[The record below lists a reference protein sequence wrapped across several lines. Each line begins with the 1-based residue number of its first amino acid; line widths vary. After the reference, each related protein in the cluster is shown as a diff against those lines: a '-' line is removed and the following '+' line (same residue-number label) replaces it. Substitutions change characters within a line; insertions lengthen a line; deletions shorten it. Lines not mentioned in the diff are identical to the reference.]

1 MTTDDLTDVKVDV
14 GVLKTQV
21 ELLTRLCGKMDTV
34 IEKLVDTHDRHI
46 SKVYSDMDDRRKDT
60 ESDVKELH
68 SRIDIVLDKM
78 QESER
83 RLMEK
88 IESIRE
94 DMKNHMTD
102 EKETLEKILKWK
114 WMVAGGI
121 IVISWLITHITPDIL
136 VKLLK

>member
-1 MTTDDLTDVKVDV
+1 MAEDLTDVKVDV

-21 ELLTRLCGKMDTV
+21 ELLTRLCGKMDTI

-46 SKVYSDMDDRRKDT
+46 AKVYVDIDERRKDT
-60 ESDVKELH
+60 ESNIKELH
-68 SRIDIVLDKM
+68 SRIDVVLDKM

-83 RLMEK
+83 RLLEK
-88 IESIRE
+88 IA
-94 DMKNHMTD
+94 DVHDVMQKHNNK
-102 EKETLEKILKWK
+102 EKETLDKILKWK

-121 IVISWLITHITPDIL
+121 IVVSWLITHITPDTL

>member
-1 MTTDDLTDVKVDV
+1 MIEDLTEVKVDV
-14 GVLKTQV
+14 GVLKTQI
-21 ELLTRLCGKMDTV
+21 ELLTRLCGKMDTI

-46 SKVYSDMDDRRKDT
+46 AKVYVDIDERRKET
-60 ESDVKELH
+60 ESNIKELH
-68 SRIDIVLDKM
+68 NRIDSLLDKM

-83 RLMEK
+83 RLIEK

-94 DMKNHMTD
+94 DMLNHMSG
-102 EKETLEKILKWK
+102 EEETLEKILKWK

-121 IVISWLITHITPDIL
+121 IVISWLITHLTPDTI

>member
-1 MTTDDLTDVKVDV
+1 MIEDLTEVKVDV
-14 GVLKTQV
+14 GVLKTQI
-21 ELLTRLCGKMDTV
+21 ELLTRLCGKMDTI

-46 SKVYSDMDDRRKDT
+46 AKVYVDIDERRKET
-60 ESDVKELH
+60 ESNIKELH
-68 SRIDIVLDKM
+68 NRIDILLDKM

-83 RLMEK
+83 RLIEK

-94 DMKNHMTD
+94 DMLNHMSG
-102 EKETLEKILKWK
+102 EEETLEKILKWK

-121 IVISWLITHITPDIL
+121 IVISWLITHLTPDTI

>member
-1 MTTDDLTDVKVDV
+1 MAEDLTDVKVDV

-21 ELLTRLCGKMDTV
+21 ELLTRLCGKMDTI

-46 SKVYSDMDDRRKDT
+46 AKVYTDMDERRKDT
-60 ESDVKELH
+60 ESNIKELH
-68 SRIDIVLDKM
+68 SRIDVVLDKM

-83 RLMEK
+83 RLLEK
-88 IESIRE
+88 IS
-94 DMKNHMTD
+94 DVHDVMQKHNNK
-102 EKETLEKILKWK
+102 EKETLDKILKWK

-121 IVISWLITHITPDIL
+121 IVISWLITHITPDTL

>member
-1 MTTDDLTDVKVDV
+1 MAEDLTDVKVDV

-21 ELLTRLCGKMDTV
+21 ELLTRLCGKMDTI

-46 SKVYSDMDDRRKDT
+46 AKVYTDMDERRKDT
-60 ESDVKELH
+60 ESNIKELH
-68 SRIDIVLDKM
+68 SRIDVVLDKM

-83 RLMEK
+83 RLLEK
-88 IESIRE
+88 IA
-94 DMKNHMTD
+94 DVHDVMQKHNNK
-102 EKETLEKILKWK
+102 EKETLDKILKWK

-121 IVISWLITHITPDIL
+121 IVISWLITHITPDTL

>member
-1 MTTDDLTDVKVDV
+1 MIEDLTDVKVDV
-14 GVLKTQV
+14 GVLKTQI
-21 ELLTRLCGKMDTV
+21 ELLTRLCGKMDTI

-46 SKVYSDMDDRRKDT
+46 AKVYVDMDDRRKET
-60 ESDVKELH
+60 ESDIKELH
-68 SRIDIVLDKM
+68 TRIDVLLDKM

-83 RLMEK
+83 RLIEK

-94 DMKNHMTD
+94 DMISHMSS
-102 EKETLEKILKWK
+102 EQETLEKILKWK

-121 IVISWLITHITPDIL
+121 IVISWLITHLTPDTI

>member
-1 MTTDDLTDVKVDV
+1 MAEDLTAVKVDV

-21 ELLTRLCGKMDTV
+21 ELLTRLCGKMDTI

-46 SKVYSDMDDRRKDT
+46 AKVYTDMDERRKDT
-60 ESDVKELH
+60 ESNIKELH
-68 SRIDIVLDKM
+68 SRIDVVLDKM

-83 RLMEK
+83 RLLEK
-88 IESIRE
+88 IA
-94 DMKNHMTD
+94 DVHDVMQKHNNK
-102 EKETLEKILKWK
+102 EKETLDKILKWK

-121 IVISWLITHITPDIL
+121 IVISWLITHITPDTL

>member
-1 MTTDDLTDVKVDV
+1 MIEDLTEVKVDV

-21 ELLTRLCGKMDTV
+21 ELLTRLCGKMDTI

-46 SKVYSDMDDRRKDT
+46 AKVYVDIDERRKET
-60 ESDVKELH
+60 ESNIKELH
-68 SRIDIVLDKM
+68 NRIDSLLDKM

-83 RLMEK
+83 RLIEK

-94 DMKNHMTD
+94 DMLNHMSG
-102 EKETLEKILKWK
+102 EEETLEKILKWK

-121 IVISWLITHITPDIL
+121 IVISWLITHLTPDTI

>member
-1 MTTDDLTDVKVDV
+1 MIEELTDVKVDV

-21 ELLTRLCGKMDTV
+21 ELLTRLCGKMDTI

-46 SKVYSDMDDRRKDT
+46 AKVYVDIDERRKDT
-60 ESDVKELH
+60 ESNIKELH
-68 SRIDIVLDKM
+68 SRIDVVLDKM

-83 RLMEK
+83 RLLEK
-88 IESIRE
+88 IA
-94 DMKNHMTD
+94 DVHDVMQKHNNK
-102 EKETLEKILKWK
+102 EKETLDKILKWK

-121 IVISWLITHITPDIL
+121 IVVSWLITHITPDTL

>member
-1 MTTDDLTDVKVDV
+1 MIEDLTEVKVDV

-21 ELLTRLCGKMDTV
+21 ELLTRLCGKMDTI

-46 SKVYSDMDDRRKDT
+46 AKVYDDMDERRKET
-60 ESDVKELH
+60 ESNIKELH
-68 SRIDIVLDKM
+68 NRIDILLDKM

-83 RLMEK
+83 RLIEK

-94 DMKNHMTD
+94 DMLNHMSG
-102 EKETLEKILKWK
+102 EEETLEKILKWK

-121 IVISWLITHITPDIL
+121 IVISWLITHLTPDTI

>member
-1 MTTDDLTDVKVDV
+1 MIEDLTEVKVDV
-14 GVLKTQV
+14 GVLKTQI
-21 ELLTRLCGKMDTV
+21 ELLTRLCGKMDTI

-46 SKVYSDMDDRRKDT
+46 AKVYDDMDERRKET
-60 ESDVKELH
+60 ESNIKELH
-68 SRIDIVLDKM
+68 NRIDILLDKM

-83 RLMEK
+83 RLIEK

-94 DMKNHMTD
+94 DMLNHMSG
-102 EKETLEKILKWK
+102 EEETLEKILKWK

-121 IVISWLITHITPDIL
+121 IVISWLITHLTPDTI

>member
-1 MTTDDLTDVKVDV
+1 MIEDLTEVKVDV

-21 ELLTRLCGKMDTV
+21 ELLTRLCGKMDTI

-46 SKVYSDMDDRRKDT
+46 AKVYDDMDERRKET
-60 ESDVKELH
+60 ESNIKELH
-68 SRIDIVLDKM
+68 NRIDSLLDKM

-83 RLMEK
+83 RLIEK

-94 DMKNHMTD
+94 DMLNHMSG
-102 EKETLEKILKWK
+102 EEETLEKILKWK

-121 IVISWLITHITPDIL
+121 IVISWLITHLTPDTI

>member
-1 MTTDDLTDVKVDV
+1 MIEDLTKVKVDV
-14 GVLKTQV
+14 GVLKTQI
-21 ELLTRLCGKMDTV
+21 ELLTRLCGKMDTI

-46 SKVYSDMDDRRKDT
+46 AKVYDDMDERRKET
-60 ESDVKELH
+60 ESNIKELH
-68 SRIDIVLDKM
+68 NRIDSLLDKM

-83 RLMEK
+83 RLIEK

-94 DMKNHMTD
+94 DMLNHMSG
-102 EKETLEKILKWK
+102 EEETLEKILKWK

-121 IVISWLITHITPDIL
+121 IVISWLITHLTPDTI

>member
-1 MTTDDLTDVKVDV
+1 MIEDLTEVKVDV
-14 GVLKTQV
+14 GVLKTQI
-21 ELLTRLCGKMDTV
+21 ELLTRLCGKMDTI

-46 SKVYSDMDDRRKDT
+46 AKVYDDMDERRKET
-60 ESDVKELH
+60 ESNIKELH
-68 SRIDIVLDKM
+68 NRIDSLLDKM

-83 RLMEK
+83 RLIEK

-94 DMKNHMTD
+94 DMLNHMSG
-102 EKETLEKILKWK
+102 EEETLEKILKWK

-121 IVISWLITHITPDIL
+121 IVISWLITHLTPDTI

>member
-1 MTTDDLTDVKVDV
+1 MIEDLTEVKVDV
-14 GVLKTQV
+14 GVLKTQI
-21 ELLTRLCGKMDTV
+21 ELLTRLCGKMDTI

-46 SKVYSDMDDRRKDT
+46 AKVYDDMDERRKET
-60 ESDVKELH
+60 ESNIKELH
-68 SRIDIVLDKM
+68 IRIDILLDKM

-83 RLMEK
+83 RLIEK

-94 DMKNHMTD
+94 DMLNHMSG
-102 EKETLEKILKWK
+102 EEETLEKILKWK

-121 IVISWLITHITPDIL
+121 IVISWLITHLTPDTI

>member
-46 SKVYSDMDDRRKDT
+46 SKVYLDMDDRRKDT

-68 SRIDIVLDKM
+68 YRIDIVLDKM

-94 DMKNHMTD
+94 DMQNHMTD

>member
-1 MTTDDLTDVKVDV
+1 MIEDLTEVKVDV
-14 GVLKTQV
+14 GVLKTQI
-21 ELLTRLCGKMDTV
+21 ELLTRLCGKMDTI

-46 SKVYSDMDDRRKDT
+46 AKVYVDIDERRKET
-60 ESDVKELH
+60 ESNIKELH
-68 SRIDIVLDKM
+68 NRIDILLNKM

-83 RLMEK
+83 RLIEK

-94 DMKNHMTD
+94 DMLNHMSG
-102 EKETLEKILKWK
+102 EEETLEKILKWK

-121 IVISWLITHITPDIL
+121 IVISWLITHLTPDTI